1 MIMTDSV
8 TMKRSKAKM
17 NTMKY
22 RKLELA
28 VLDASKT
35 RNLDKM
41 TDVMTILEHSKR
53 VLDMKIDSIPTSN
66 MNLADA
72 EFSKINDE
80 YTEINRLFR
89 ITAAYAWC

>member
-1 MIMTDSV
+1 MNDSV
-8 TMKRSKAKM
+8 TKKQSKVKM

-22 RKLELA
+22 RKLEVA
-28 VLDASKT
+28 VLNASKT

-41 TDVMTILEHSKR
+41 NDVLTILGHNKR
-53 VLDMKIDSIPTSN
+53 VLDMKIDSIPTSH
-66 MNLADA
+66 MNLTDS

-89 ITAAYAWC
+89 VTAAYAWC

>member
-1 MIMTDSV
+1 
-8 TMKRSKAKM
+8 
-17 NTMKY
+17 
-22 RKLELA
+22 
-28 VLDASKT
+28 
-35 RNLDKM
+35 M